1 MIIDSAKLEAQPA
14 NLFSGHEGFEDLD
27 KQIREKEA
35 RKRGSYN
42 TNKDKTVKF
51 LSLYDEI
58 QFLYQEISHLICQ
71 SPFFNEE
78 ETFVFFDL
86 LRVHSV
92 IYENEAYFY
101 EYDYFNTAYVDI
113 FCYFLQ
119 FGLQANYTVTICLA
133 LYTLLKYEY
142 CEGEFFQY
150 REAEIIG
157 SELLDV
163 EDRITLHK
171 QLLDDLRRGVT
182 IELAIT
188 RIKPLLE
195 DMRKCQKEH
204 LGYK

>member
-1 MIIDSAKLEAQPA
+1 MIDSAKLEAQPA

-27 KQIREKEA
+27 RQIREKEA

-42 TNKDKTVKF
+42 TNKDKTVVF
-51 LSLYDEI
+51 LSLYDEL

-78 ETFVFFDL
+78 ETVVFFDVL
-86 LRVHSV
+86 KLHYV
-92 IYENEAYFY
+92 IYESEEYFY
-101 EYDYFNTAYVDI
+101 EYDYINVAYIPTFIEFLRIGLELPFNT
-113 FCYFLQ
+113 
-119 FGLQANYTVTICLA
+119 TICL
-133 LYTLLKYEY
+133 TLCTFFKYEI
-142 CEGEFFQY
+142 CLGEMFQFMQC
-150 REAEIIG
+150 EIIG

-171 QLLDDLRRGVT
+171 QLLNDLRGGVT

-195 DMRKCQKEH
+195 DMRKCQKER

>member
-1 MIIDSAKLEAQPA
+1 MIDSAKLEAQPA

-27 KQIREKEA
+27 RQIREKEA

-42 TNKDKTVKF
+42 TNKDKTVVF
-51 LSLYDEI
+51 LSLYDEL

-71 SPFFNEE
+71 SPFFNKE

-86 LRVHSV
+86 LKLHYV
-92 IYENEAYFY
+92 IYESEEYLY
-101 EYDYFNTAYVDI
+101 EYDYINVAYIPTFIEFLRIGLELPFNT
-113 FCYFLQ
+113 
-119 FGLQANYTVTICLA
+119 TICFVLCIFF
-133 LYTLLKYEY
+133 KYEI
-142 CEGEFFQY
+142 CLGEMFQFMQ
-150 REAEIIG
+150 AEIIG

-171 QLLDDLRRGVT
+171 QLLNDLRGGVT